1 VTPISIPDG
10 TGVDSRQY
18 RFSFAIPALSQ
29 VPADFV
35 LPPDLGPFN
44 AGVFLPR
51 DDVDWLGRR
60 RYPARILLLSGREAL
75 VVPHPAAGEPT
86 IRVPLDRI
94 ERIEWGR
101 ILLTGW
107 VVLTWDGGHVQL
119 PYNTRARGAV
129 EKCVRTLQDRWLP
142 ALPIHQPSSTAA
154 FGEPLDLK
162 FGYARSAELLTG
174 EAPLAQFFEPA
185 VRGTRRF
192 FWFRRNHWPA
202 ADLVLVT
209 PRRLLWIT
217 ERNKRRYERYGTVSH
232 SARLASIAGVRCV
245 RTGEDGGLEIA
256 FYSGDT
262 WHVPVQED
270 REEEAS
276 RFEAAMRKIVGQVR

>member
-1 VTPISIPDG
+1 MTPISIPDG

-35 LPPDLGPFN
+35 LPPDLGPFD

-101 ILLTGW
+101 ILLIGW
-107 VVLTWDGGHVQL
+107 IVLTWNGGHILLQ
-119 PYNTRARGAV
+119 YNTRARGPV
-129 EKCVRTLQDRWLP
+129 EKCLRTLQDRWLP
-142 ALPIHQPSSTAA
+142 ATPATRPRPQPLSVN
-154 FGEPLDLK
+154 
-162 FGYARSAELLTG
+162 RS
-174 EAPLAQFFEPA
+174 
-185 VRGTRRF
+185 
-192 FWFRRNHWPA
+192 
-202 ADLVLVT
+202 
-209 PRRLLWIT
+209 I
-217 ERNKRRYERYGTVSH
+217 
-232 SARLASIAGVRCV
+232 
-245 RTGEDGGLEIA
+245 
-256 FYSGDT
+256 
-262 WHVPVQED
+262 
-270 REEEAS
+270 
-276 RFEAAMRKIVGQVR
+276 